1 LVLLEVEFVDRDKA
15 VKYVY
20 ELNEKSARLS
30 LVYGPEGCGK
40 SAWLKQSAEIL
51 KKLKFD
57 VIYVDVLRK
66 EFTTHD
72 VEEIVS
78 KLSKVIADDTTS
90 FISKWRK

>member
-1 LVLLEVEFVDRDKA
+1 M
-15 VKYVY
+15 
-20 ELNEKSARLS
+20 
-30 LVYGPEGCGK
+30 
-40 SAWLKQSAEIL
+40 
-51 KKLKFD
+51 KFD

-78 KLSKVIADDTTS
+78 KLSKVIADDTSS

>member
-20 ELNEKSARLS
+20 ELNEKSTRLS

-40 SAWLKQSAEIL
+40 SAWLKQLAEIL

-78 KLSKVIADDTTS
+78 KLSKVIADDTSS